1 MSEQKTRKSFDCVE
15 MKRRIQE
22 EIYAQTRD
30 MDADELLAW
39 FHERVASGRF
49 ATLSAEQPGST
60 RETASPRGP
69 RSTPTTRR

>member
-22 EIYAQTRD
+22 EIYAETRD

-39 FHERVASGRF
+39 FHERVASSQF
-49 ATLSAEQPGST
+49 ATLFAEQPGSA
-60 RETASPRGP
+60 REAARPRRP